1 MKAVTRLLIIA
12 AIGLQAVF
20 AAPAATRSPK
30 SDVARNLDIFNAI
43 VKELQL
49 HYVDTIDIDKA
60 VTTAIDAMLA
70 QLDPYTEYMSHKES
84 NDFMSLTTGEYG
96 GIGSYIRYT
105 PKGTIIA
112 GPEPG
117 SPAEKA
123 GLRTGDLIIGIDT
136 TDVTGWNDTRVRSLL
151 QGTPGTDLTIKV
163 NRPYVGADSIRQFT
177 LTREKIQ
184 MPSVPYYGRLKKAHS
199 IGYVDITSFT
209 DKTGDEV
216 KSALEALKAEGPLGG
231 IILDLRGNGGG
242 LLDAAVATVGCFVP
256 KGTEVVRTRGRGAME
271 EKIYKTTSKPILPDV
286 PLAILVDGGTASSS
300 EITAGALQDLD
311 RAVILG
317 SRSFGKGLVQT
328 ARQLPADAL
337 LKLTVAKY
345 YIPSGRLVQAI
356 DYSHRNADGSVE
368 RVPDSLTSVFHTAAG
383 RIVRDGG
390 GITPDSTVT
399 YPEVSRLV
407 YNVVRGDWAFN
418 YGTRYAAKHLSIGDP
433 ADFVITDSIYAD
445 FKSTIDPGKFDYDRV
460 CETMLNQLREAAR
473 LEGYMNDSVA
483 AEFDRLGAMMRH
495 PLEADLDTHRADIEP
510 YLAREI
516 VGRYYNQPGEIIV
529 SLPTDPGVIKAT
541 EILLDPDLY
550 RRILAPSDEQPK

>member
-43 VKELQL
+43 VKEFQL

-84 NDFMSLTTGEYG
+84 NEFMSLTTGEYG

-184 MPSVPYYGRLKKAHS
+184 MPSVPYYGRLKKAPS

-216 KSALEALKAEGPLGG
+216 KRALEALKAEGPLGG

-271 EKIYKTTSKPILPDV
+271 EKIYKTTSRPILPDV

-317 SRSFGKGLVQT
+317 SRSFGKGLVQ
-328 ARQLPADAL
+328 RQLPLSDSSAVRITTAR
-337 LKLTVAKY
+337 Y
-345 YIPSGRLVQAI
+345 YTPSGRCIQKRYTPGDQESYELDI
-356 DYSHRNADGSVE
+356 YERLSHGESLSADSITLDKSVTYY
-368 RVPDSLTSVFHTAAG
+368 TSTG
-383 RIVRDGG
+383 REVYGGG
-390 GITPDSTVT
+390 GIMPDVF
-399 YPEVSRLV
+399 V
-407 YNVVRGDWAFN
+407 
-418 YGTRYAAKHLSIGDP
+418 P
-433 ADFVITDSIYAD
+433 ADT
-445 FKSTIDPGKFDYDRV
+445 T
-460 CETMLNQLREAAR
+460 
-473 LEGYMNDSVA
+473 GYS
-483 AEFDRLGAMMRH
+483 
-495 PLEADLDTHRADIEP
+495 
-510 YLAREI
+510 
-516 VGRYYNQPGEIIV
+516 
-529 SLPTDPGVIKAT
+529 K
-541 EILLDPDLY
+541 
-550 RRILAPSDEQPK
+550 